1 MAHPNVDPQP
11 AGLWPG
17 GAKFALFLSHDIDK
31 IFDRELFYT
40 LAALNHIRR
49 LLLRGEGRR
58 ACLAGRRLAS
68 ALFAPKPPELDFQTI
83 LDIEARHGFRSTF
96 FVLHDRR
103 WRRRG
108 ARYDIQ
114 APALRRIAK
123 MITAAGGE
131 MGLHGGVYRF
141 NQAAAYRESR
151 DALRAALGVEPI
163 GIRNHFLLFSG
174 AETWAAQ
181 EAAGFQY
188 DSSFGY
194 SDRIGSR
201 DGRIFPFFAGT
212 SARGR
217 TMDILELP
225 LTVMD
230 VALFRDVEKG
240 EVVLEKAW
248 AAIEPVIEAGGL
260 VTLLWHNDYFNEPE
274 YRDWQW
280 VYEQLLERLAQQQP
294 WCATGAEINDWWRL
308 RIEVKALDKP
318 DNPVGCLL

>member
-1 MAHPNVDPQP
+1 MAHPKVNSQS
-11 AGLWPG
+11 ASLWPG

-31 IFDRELFYT
+31 IFDRELFYS
-40 LAALNHIRR
+40 LAALNRIRR

-58 ACLAGRRLAS
+58 ACLAGRRLAR

-83 LDIEARHGFRSTF
+83 LDIEARHGFHSTF

-114 APALRRIAK
+114 APALRRITT
-123 MITAAGGE
+123 MITEAGGE
-131 MGLHGGVYRF
+131 IGLHGGVYRF

-151 DALRAALGVEPI
+151 DALRTALGVAPI

-174 AETWAAQ
+174 VETWVAQ
-181 EAAGFQY
+181 DAAGFQY

-194 SDRIGSR
+194 SDRIGPR
-201 DGRIFPFFAGT
+201 DGRMIPFFAEDPAHG
-212 SARGR
+212 GK
-217 TMDILELP
+217 MKILELP

-230 VALFRDVEKG
+230 VALFRDGTTG
-240 EVVLEKAW
+240 EMALERAW

-280 VYEQLLERLAQQQP
+280 TYEQLLARLAQQQP
-294 WCATGAEINDWWRL
+294 WCVTGSEINDWWRS
-308 RIEVKALDKP
+308 RSEVRALDKRG
-318 DNPVGCLL
+318 NSI